1 LDNAA
6 TAALIAA
13 AADNKQLVDGNCVK
27 RPSLG
32 SPATDRLPHQRP
44 YSPSPAGD
52 NSADLVKRVR
62 GAHTAAR

>member
-13 AADNKQLVDGNCVK
+13 AADNKQLVDGNCAK

-32 SPATDRLPHQRP
+32 SPRD
-44 YSPSPAGD
+44 
-52 NSADLVKRVR
+52 
-62 GAHTAAR
+62 